1 MFNVS
6 NFVPRELTNTKKVMN
21 PMTKN
26 ILLALVNA
34 LLRQDPLPM
43 RPRILAHDFVDV
55 LEIMSPPRKAASE
68 RMKLGLVIFLER
80 VCN

>member
-1 MFNVS
+1 
-6 NFVPRELTNTKKVMN
+6 MN
-21 PMTKN
+21 PMTKD

-34 LLRQDPLPM
+34 LLRQDPLPT

-55 LEIMSPPRKAASE
+55 LETMSPPRKAASE
-68 RMKLGLVIFLER
+68 EMKLCFVILFER